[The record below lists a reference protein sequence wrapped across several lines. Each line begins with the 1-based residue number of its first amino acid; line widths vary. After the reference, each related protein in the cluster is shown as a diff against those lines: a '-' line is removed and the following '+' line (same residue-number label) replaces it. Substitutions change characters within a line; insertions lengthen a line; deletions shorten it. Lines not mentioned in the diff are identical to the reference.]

1 MRATLTTPGRTFRFR
16 QQEFW
21 ADQGMIHILDYR
33 NSPYDPFYRS
43 IGVAELVDLIKA
55 FQLMI
60 PRFKY
65 PGERIEHEQLV
76 EKLLAVGVAA
86 KAQGDPHDEK
96 VSQHYSRHRGRKR
109 HFLVPLAKP
118 SEGRILFKEA

>member
-1 MRATLTTPGRTFRFR
+1 MRSTLTTPGRTFRFR

-33 NSPYDPFYRS
+33 NSPYNPFYRS
-43 IGVAELVDLIKA
+43 IGVEELVELIKA
-55 FQLMI
+55 FQLML

-65 PGERIEHEQLV
+65 PDERDEHERLV
-76 EKLLAVGVAA
+76 QNLMSVGCAA

-96 VSQHYSRHRGRKR
+96 VSQHYSRKY
-109 HFLVPLAKP
+109 
-118 SEGRILFKEA
+118 